1 VKETDYILV
10 SKLWSRIQD
19 HFIKLCHCHHS
30 VSGEMQSHLN
40 STCMQILPTC
50 LATWEDRHIY
60 IYQSNT
66 IRSYNSTPSVLLNMK
81 F

>member
-50 LATWEDRHIY
+50 RAT
-60 IYQSNT
+60 
-66 IRSYNSTPSVLLNMK
+66 
-81 F
+81 